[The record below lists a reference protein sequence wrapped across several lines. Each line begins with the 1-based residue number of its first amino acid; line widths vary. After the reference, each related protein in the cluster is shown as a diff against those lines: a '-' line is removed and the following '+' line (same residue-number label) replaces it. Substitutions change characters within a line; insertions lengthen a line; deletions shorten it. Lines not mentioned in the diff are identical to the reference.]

1 VHRWRHGDRHDHRAH
16 LTEHIAALEA
26 ALTAAL
32 TVEDIAAGH
41 PLDLELDGLGRPAR
55 PLVVVDLAAAA
66 RLPAAVIDA
75 AAARLRSA
83 LPVSVG
89 VGVGDEPAELLDAL
103 SLTLVASEPSSLPAP
118 REVVSVPSA
127 GTALDRLRAAAQ
139 AAPRAAV
146 ALGRL
151 LRQTEVLPVLDA
163 LVAESATYSTLLAG
177 PEFAGWLRGRGEP
190 RAPRPGTVEV
200 TRDGDVVSVT
210 VNRPDRR
217 NAVDTAT
224 RDALVDA
231 LGLLADPDIR
241 IELRGR
247 GPSFGAGGDLDEFG
261 SAPDPAT
268 AHVVRLEQSVGR
280 AIDADRSRVT
290 AFVHGACYGAGCE
303 IPAFAGRVVAA
314 ADTTLALPELSLGLI
329 PGAGGTVSV
338 TRRIGRWRTAWMA
351 LTGDAVDA
359 ETALAWGLVDERA
372 G

>member
-1 VHRWRHGDRHDHRAH
+1 M
-16 LTEHIAALEA
+16 
-26 ALTAAL
+26 
-32 TVEDIAAGH
+32 TVADIAAGQ
-41 PLDLELDGLGRPAR
+41 PLDLELDGFGRPAR
-55 PLVVVDLAAAA
+55 PLLVVDLQGADG
-66 RLPAAVIDA
+66 LPDKVVAA

-89 VGVGDEPAELLDAL
+89 VDAAAAAPAALLDAL
-103 SLTLVASEPSSLPAP
+103 SLTLSSSKPSASTTGSSSGP
-118 REVVSVPSA
+118 RQVVSVGSV
-127 GTALDRLRAAAQ
+127 TAALEQLLTATE

-151 LRQTEVLPVLDA
+151 LRQAEVLPVLDG
-163 LVAESATYSTLLAG
+163 LVAESATYSMLLAG

-190 RAPRPGTVEV
+190 RAPRPGSVDV

-210 VNRPDRR
+210 VNRPARR

-231 LGLLADPDIR
+231 LGLLADPDVR

-280 AIDADRSRVT
+280 AIDVDRTRVT

-314 ADTTLALPELSLGLI
+314 AGTQLALPELSLGLI

-338 TRRIGRWRTAWMA
+338 TRRIGRWRAAWMA
-351 LTGDAVDA
+351 LTGDAVDV
-359 ETALAWGLVDERA
+359 ETAVAWGLVDERA